1 MTSGTATIRKKM
13 NKLNPNPK
21 YLRDDWMFD
30 SREKKLLKIKKF
42 ENNNLILNKLIAKNN
57 QRIIEIKNQIK
68 KSDQQKIK
76 KRFILT

>member
-1 MTSGTATIRKKM
+1 M

-21 YLRDDWMFD
+21 NLRDDWMFD

-76 KRFILT
+76 KRYILM